1 MAILITAATALEM
14 QACNDAGG
22 KADSTLRLL
31 TGIGLTETALSL
43 TSMLHQHAGAVE
55 LVLNFGIAGAY
66 PAGKAGLLDICVAD
80 EEVLGD
86 LGIGLPERI
95 VRLADRGLSVEDR
108 FLLDPQLRQEAEL
121 ALQQAGM
128 RCKTGV
134 FVTVNCASGTEQR
147 AMMLGRQFQ
156 GLCENME
163 GAAVARVCGHF
174 GLPCVEL
181 RCISNMAG
189 ETERSRWRLPEA
201 CARAGQAAAAVADF
215 FLRKDA
221 ANRHPSGRT

>member
-14 QACNDAGG
+14 RAYDDAGG
-22 KADSTLRLL
+22 NADGTLRLL

-43 TSMLHQHAGAVE
+43 TSMLHRHAGAVE

-66 PAGKAGLLDICVAD
+66 PSGGAGLLDLCLA
-80 EEVLGD
+80 EKEVLGD
-86 LGIGLPERI
+86 LGICQPERI
-95 VRLADRGLSVEDR
+95 VRLAERGLTAADS
-108 FLLDPQLRQEAEL
+108 FLIAPQVRQQVEL

-128 RCKTGV
+128 TCKTGV

-156 GLCENME
+156 ALCENME

-189 ETERSRWRLPEA
+189 ETERSKWRLPEA
-201 CARAGQAAAAVADF
+201 CAKAGQAAAAAVD
-215 FLRKDA
+215 LLLKDA
-221 ANRHPSGRT
+221 ENRHPSG